1 MTPQVATAAS
11 ETAPALPSAPQAPVT
26 SEVAPAAHATA
37 ATPPVSEGATAGDAP
52 NTDANTAPVEPP
64 VKIAVLLPSKDSVFS
79 GVTQSALNGIVASN
93 YAAEKPAEILLVHPD
108 ASGNIVKDRKSVV

>member
-1 MTPQVATAAS
+1 M
-11 ETAPALPSAPQAPVT
+11 T

-37 ATPPVSEGATAGDAP
+37 ATPPVSQGATAGDAP
-52 NTDANTAPVEPP
+52 NTDSNTAPVEPP

-93 YAAEKPAEILLVHPD
+93 YA
-108 ASGNIVKDRKSVV
+108 VKNRLKFFWAPGRLRKHRKAGAKGG

>member
-11 ETAPALPSAPQAPVT
+11 EIAPALPSAPQAPVT

-37 ATPPVSEGATAGDAP
+37 ATPPVSEGATAGAAP
-52 NTDANTAPVEPP
+52 NTDANTAPAEPP

-93 YAAEKPAEILLVHPD
+93 
-108 ASGNIVKDRKSVV
+108 